1 MEEKGHSHG
10 HNHGHSHSH
19 SVSAAVASS
28 RAFVIGIGLNLVYVL
43 AEFIAGLWTHSLA
56 LLTDAGHNLSD
67 VASLALSLM
76 ALRLARIKPTQAYT
90 YGYKKST
97 ILAALVNAVILFI
110 AIGVLGFE
118 AFVRMGNPKP
128 IEGGVVAWVAGIGII
143 INGVSA
149 FLFFKEK
156 DELNAKS
163 AYLHLLAD
171 ALVSV
176 GVVIAGIIIHFTNW
190 YWLDTVVSLGVL
202 IVILIST
209 WSLLTDSFR
218 LSMDAVPKDIDLQK
232 VEEVM
237 RKVAGVIAVNH
248 VHIWAISTTENALT
262 AHVRIED
269 EKNRA
274 VLLAAIKH
282 DLQHVN
288 IQHAT
293 IEIDENDAAKMH
305 DCSLPSVY

>member
-1 MEEKGHSHG
+1 MEHGHTHGHSQ
-10 HNHGHSHSH
+10 GHSHSH
-19 SVSAAVASS
+19 IVSAAVASS
-28 RAFVIGIGLNLVYVL
+28 RAFIMGIGLNLVYVF
-43 AEFIAGLWTHSLA
+43 AEFFAGLWTHSLA

-76 ALRLARIKPTQAYT
+76 ALRLARVKPTHTYT

-97 ILAALVNAVILFI
+97 ILAALINAVVLFI

-118 AFVRMGNPKP
+118 AFERLGNPQP
-128 IEGGVVAWVAGIGII
+128 IEGGIVAWVAGIGII
-143 INGVSA
+143 VNGVSA

-163 AYLHLLAD
+163 AYLHLLGD
-171 ALVSV
+171 MLVSV
-176 GVVIAGIIIHFTNW
+176 GVVIAGIVIHFTNW
-190 YWLDTVVSLGVL
+190 YWLDTIVSLGVL
-202 IVILIST
+202 VVILIST

-218 LSMDAVPKDIDLQK
+218 LSMDAVPKDIDLEKVQK
-232 VEEVM
+232 VMEM
-237 RKVAGVIAVNH
+237 VAGVKAVMH

-262 AHVRIED
+262 AHVSIED

-274 VLLAAIKH
+274 ALLSTLKH
-282 DLQHVN
+282 DLQHCN

-293 IEIDENDAAKMH
+293 IEINESGLEETQGCDIH
-305 DCSLPSVY
+305 S